1 MGDCVKRKQ
10 PDYKR
15 QVLDSFP
22 PCGLG
27 VVVVVQDVKIKEAA
41 GDPGGES
48 RGHDEARVQS
58 KCICG
63 NNKTL

>member
-1 MGDCVKRKQ
+1 MKRKQ

-22 PCGLG
+22 PCGMG
-27 VVVVVQDVKIKEAA
+27 VVVVVQDGKIKEAA

-48 RGHDEARVQS
+48 RGHDEARGYSPSACVEIT
-58 KCICG
+58 KPFRF
-63 NNKTL
+63 